1 MTPAEKP
8 RDTERN
14 FRLVRRQR
22 KAMALP
28 MPVLRPASSVS
39 TKASKT
45 W

>member
-28 MPVLRPASSVS
+28 MPVLSPARSVS
-39 TKASKT
+39 RKANKR